1 MGLQKGQFSVRGLEQ
16 GSGQITQQLIIIIMM
31 VNNNNDCGNTSD
43 WLTYQFNSIP
53 KPLFVLELDSY
64 GDISSSTLLQSQS

>member
-1 MGLQKGQFSVRGLEQ
+1 M
-16 GSGQITQQLIIIIMM
+16 
-31 VNNNNDCGNTSD
+31 SD

-64 GDISSSTLLQSQS
+64 EDISSSTLL